1 MPVGVL
7 IRVRPT
13 FLVSLFGALIY
24 SYVGAVLSSFLRFP
38 FLRSEAQKWKSETIK
53 YHWGYE
59 MSIASERAPG
69 IKNRVVMLLESD
81 LSHQPGQRGIAG
93 QHEA

>member
-1 MPVGVL
+1 VYHFFARRA
-7 IRVRPT
+7 INDRT
-13 FLVSLFGALIY
+13 Y
-24 SYVGAVLSSFLRFP
+24 AVLSYFLRFP
-38 FLRSEAQKWKSETIK
+38 FLRWEAQKWKTETIK
-53 YHWGYE
+53 YHWRYE

-69 IKNRVVMLLESD
+69 IKNRVVMLQKTG